1 MHDPL
6 NSHAVEVEGKQC
18 NLIFISDSSKPKSSS
33 SPDMEEKSS
42 GDSPPDGYSH
52 LPDRTV
58 QFIQHYARYMLI
70 IVSITDSRGLF
81 FQIITA
87 MVHDACMRAASST
100 TVCC

>member
-1 MHDPL
+1 MLNVLGWYCRCVQCDFEFCWICREPWAMHDPL

-18 NLIFISDSSKPKSSS
+18 NLIFIGASSSSKPKTTAD

-58 QFIQHYARYMLI
+58 QFIQHYSRYI
-70 IVSITDSRGLF
+70 
-81 FQIITA
+81 
-87 MVHDACMRAASST
+87 C
-100 TVCC
+100 